1 MGGTEAGAHHRDLRP
16 SEIKRS
22 EKEVYET
29 IDAFHGFSDP
39 FSDGLQSLYSISSGA
54 PMPEKIENDV
64 LCAEAL
70 GEEHRR
76 KFVEERLAEKNDFFS
91 QSRD

>member
-1 MGGTEAGAHHRDLRP
+1 
-16 SEIKRS
+16 
-22 EKEVYET
+22 
-29 IDAFHGFSDP
+29 
-39 FSDGLQSLYSISSGA
+39 
-54 PMPEKIENDV
+54 MPEKIENDV